1 MERNEHAFTIKRKF
15 RFLLGILG
23 AICVLGVLGIGIYLN
38 DYYRAE
44 EIAFYCIENPA
55 EGITVTE
62 RDNLLIFAPKEPVQ
76 GIIFYPGGKV
86 EAESYAPL
94 MESLARQG
102 TLCILI
108 KMPGNLAVLDSD
120 AAKGLQAD
128 FPEIQS
134 WYMAGHSLGGSMAAS
149 YIGSTEEKFE
159 GLILLAAYSTADL
172 SETDIE
178 VLSVYGENDGVL
190 NMENYQENK
199 AKLPSDYTE
208 VIIDGGCHAYFG
220 AYGKQE
226 GDGMPEITMEE
237 QIRITTEVIEK
248 FMQSIG

>member
-1 MERNEHAFTIKRKF
+1 
-15 RFLLGILG
+15 
-23 AICVLGVLGIGIYLN
+23 
-38 DYYRAE
+38 
-44 EIAFYCIENPA
+44 
-55 EGITVTE
+55 
-62 RDNLLIFAPKEPVQ
+62 
-76 GIIFYPGGKV
+76 
-86 EAESYAPL
+86 
-94 MESLARQG
+94 
-102 TLCILI
+102 
-108 KMPGNLAVLDSD
+108 
-120 AAKGLQAD
+120 
-128 FPEIQS
+128 
-134 WYMAGHSLGGSMAAS
+134 MAAS

-178 VLSVYGENDGVL
+178 VLSVYGGNDGVL

-199 AKLPSDYTE
+199 ANLPSDYTE

-226 GDGMPEITMEE
+226 SDGVPEITMEE